1 MMRAMVVLWA
11 AMAAYGA
18 DAELVA
24 KGAAEERKSCVGC
37 HSLRISSTQRLS
49 RAGWEKELDKMV
61 RWGAKIAERDALLV
75 YLVDKYGDDKP
86 AEPLPRSA
94 DGVGR

>member
-1 MMRAMVVLWA
+1 MRAMVVLWT

-18 DAELVA
+18 DEALVA
-24 KGAAEERKSCVGC
+24 KGAAEERKACVGC
-37 HSLRISSTQRLS
+37 HSARISSTQRLS

-61 RWGAKIAERDALLV
+61 RWGAKVAEREALLA

-86 AEPLPRSA
+86 GEALPRSA

>member
-1 MMRAMVVLWA
+1 MRRWWPRGWRGGTEGV
-11 AMAAYGA
+11 
-18 DAELVA
+18 
-24 KGAAEERKSCVGC
+24 RGC

-61 RWGAKIAERDALLV
+61 RWGAKIAEREALV
-75 YLVDKYGDDKP
+75 AYLVDKYGDDKA
-86 AEPLPRSA
+86 AEALPRSA

>member
-1 MMRAMVVLWA
+1 MRAMVVMLM

-18 DAELVA
+18 DAEVVA
-24 KGAAEERKSCVGC
+24 KGAAEERKACVGC
-37 HSLRISSTQRLS
+37 HSARISATQRLS

-61 RWGAKIAERDALLV
+61 RWGAKITEREALLV
-75 YLVDKYGDDKP
+75 YLVDKYGDDKA

>member
-1 MMRAMVVLWA
+1 
-11 AMAAYGA
+11 
-18 DAELVA
+18 
-24 KGAAEERKSCVGC
+24 
-37 HSLRISSTQRLS
+37 
-49 RAGWEKELDKMV
+49 V